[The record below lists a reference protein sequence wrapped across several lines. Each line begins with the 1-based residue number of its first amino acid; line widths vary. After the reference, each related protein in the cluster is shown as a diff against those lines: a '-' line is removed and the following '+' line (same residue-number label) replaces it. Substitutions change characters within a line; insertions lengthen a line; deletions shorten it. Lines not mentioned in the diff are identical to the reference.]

1 VPVASAL
8 GESAGHSRD
17 LGFAPAN
24 VFIAYETGHLELLSS
39 AAVYAQMRRWLVPA
53 RAVR

>member
-8 GESAGHSRD
+8 GETAGYPRGV
-17 LGFAPAN
+17 GFAPAN

-39 AAVYAQMRRWLVPA
+39 AAVYAQMHRWLVPA

>member
-8 GESAGHSRD
+8 GQQTGD
-17 LGFAPAN
+17 PGFAPAN
-24 VFIAYETGHLELLSS
+24 AFIAYETGHLELRASTS
-39 AAVYAQMRRWLVPA
+39 VYAQMRRWLVPR